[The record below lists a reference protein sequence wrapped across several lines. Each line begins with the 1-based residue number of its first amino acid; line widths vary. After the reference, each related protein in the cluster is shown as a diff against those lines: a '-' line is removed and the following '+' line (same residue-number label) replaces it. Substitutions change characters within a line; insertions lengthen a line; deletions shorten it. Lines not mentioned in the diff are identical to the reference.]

1 MLMPSRFMAEITP
14 VLSPKSRIPRRQHLR
29 LHPQPA
35 ALFLRP
41 RLHLSRAHRK
51 FLLTR
56 SSGERVGSL
65 ATCREGIAGVQNLDF
80 TVITNTRSISG
91 RISSS
96 TAAAVAGL
104 IATPARF
111 PSSLILRTV
120 RWILLF
126 PSQCTTKE
134 IGTSR
139 SKCFQGLVRIPYH
152 QVRFQRK
159 SGDVPERLHDR
170 NSHR

>member
-80 TVITNTRSISG
+80 TVITNTRFISG

-104 IATPARF
+104 NRNTRAFSQLFDSADSAMDIVVPLPMHNQRNRNQQKQMLPGTGPDSLSSGSF
-111 PSSLILRTV
+111 PEEV
-120 RWILLF
+120 
-126 PSQCTTKE
+126 
-134 IGTSR
+134 G
-139 SKCFQGLVRIPYH
+139 
-152 QVRFQRK
+152 
-159 SGDVPERLHDR
+159 
-170 NSHR
+170 